1 MASVGYAKGVVPLN
15 EAKRFLKD
23 CLMAVDTSQE
33 TAEQL
38 AEVLVAAD
46 YRGHYSHGLNRLE
59 IYLNDIKGKVCN
71 QNARPKI
78 LKETPATAWV
88 DGQNGLGPVV
98 GNFCIDLAIQKAKK
112 CGVGWVAAKNSN
124 HYGIAGWY
132 SKKAADCGLIGMSFT
147 NTSPFLCPTRAKEAA
162 LGTNPISVAAPGKAG
177 DSFVLDMAT
186 TAVAV
191 GKIEMQHRKGES
203 IPEGWAADENGRL
216 TTDAA
221 VAQAARRLMPVG
233 GAELTSGYK
242 GYGLCQLVEVFC
254 GVLAGAQYGPHI
266 RKWGAT
272 DRPANLGQC
281 FVAVDPACFAPGF
294 HDRVSDLN
302 DRLRNLEP
310 AEEGKPVLVAG
321 DPERIRM
328 KLVDSEGG
336 IRYHVNQIK
345 AANEIAQNL
354 NVTPLKLEK
363 SLTG

>member
-1 MASVGYAKGVVPLN
+1 
-15 EAKRFLKD
+15 
-23 CLMAVDTSQE
+23 
-33 TAEQL
+33 
-38 AEVLVAAD
+38 
-46 YRGHYSHGLNRLE
+46 
-59 IYLNDIKGKVCN
+59 
-71 QNARPKI
+71 
-78 LKETPATAWV
+78 
-88 DGQNGLGPVV
+88 
-98 GNFCIDLAIQKAKK
+98 
-112 CGVGWVAAKNSN
+112 
-124 HYGIAGWY
+124 
-132 SKKAADCGLIGMSFT
+132 
-147 NTSPFLCPTRAKEAA
+147 
-162 LGTNPISVAAPGKAG
+162 
-177 DSFVLDMAT
+177 
-186 TAVAV
+186 
-191 GKIEMQHRKGES
+191 MQHRKGES

-345 AANEIAQNL
+345 AAVGEP
-354 NVTPLKLEK
+354 VVYT
-363 SLTG
+363 